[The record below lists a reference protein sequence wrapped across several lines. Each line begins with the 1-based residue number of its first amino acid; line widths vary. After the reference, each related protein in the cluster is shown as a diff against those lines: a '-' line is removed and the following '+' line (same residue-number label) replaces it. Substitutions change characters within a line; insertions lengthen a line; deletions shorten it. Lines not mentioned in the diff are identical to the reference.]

1 MDCYINDAHNFSVK
15 KKKKE
20 RKELEDSMPVLVRA
34 WDYVS
39 VNL

>member
-15 KKKKE
+15 KKK
-20 RKELEDSMPVLVRA
+20 KELEDSMPVLVRA